1 MLLEV
6 KSPPKHVEI
15 PKSTEIT
22 EIRKSKIENPKKN
35 RPIKKK
41 QKNPH
46 TQTKKNSQD
55 PRGQSSHTQ
64 RHPGLEPHHL
74 KFHRV

>member
-35 RPIKKK
+35 RPIKKNRKTHTHK
-41 QKNPH
+41 QKKTPKIQGAKVATPKG
-46 TQTKKNSQD
+46 TQD
-55 PRGQSSHTQ
+55 
-64 RHPGLEPHHL
+64 
-74 KFHRV
+74 

>member
-22 EIRKSKIENPKKN
+22 EIRKSKIENPKKSSN
-35 RPIKKK
+35 KKK

-46 TQTKKNSQD
+46 TKKKTPKIQGAKVATPKGTQD
-55 PRGQSSHTQ
+55 
-64 RHPGLEPHHL
+64 
-74 KFHRV
+74 